1 MRAVVQRVSEAA
13 VDVDG
18 VCVGAIGE
26 GLLVLLCAMAGDT
39 PADERWLLEKVLAL
53 RVFADDAGKMNLAL
67 ADLAARA
74 PSSASAASSASGA
87 SSVSGASVFGPGL
100 LVVSQFTL
108 AASLS
113 PGLSKG
119 NRPAFT
125 AAQAPAEARLAVD
138 RFVAGAQ
145 AGRPWLQVATGQFGA
160 DMKVRLVNDGPVTL
174 VLDSRAGSPGPG
186 SSSRTDSN
194 AALETP

>member
-18 VCVGAIGE
+18 ACVGAIGP

-39 PADERWLLEKVLAL
+39 RADEQWLLEKVMAL
-53 RVFADDAGKMNLAL
+53 RVFEDDAGKMNLAL
-67 ADLAARA
+67 SDVAARGR
-74 PSSASAASSASGA
+74 SGA
-87 SSVSGASVFGPGL
+87 GGERAPLGGPGL

-108 AASLS
+108 AASLA

-160 DMKVRLVNDGPVTL
+160 DMQVRLVNDGPVTL
-174 VLDSRAGSPGPG
+174 VLDSRGPAGVVGAG
-186 SSSRTDSN
+186 VEGT
-194 AALETP
+194 